1 MPVLLAQTVL
11 LAAKIGDQILR
22 EGAQLLQFKKEIPV
36 FIAVLLLLVY
46 APLSFFAV
54 QLERAKR
61 AGSRDYGVVA
71 CDYVNRFRDKWLRRD
86 EPGRDSILG
95 TSDIQSL
102 ADLTNSFDV
111 VGEVRMVP
119 ITQALLLRLALPLAL
134 ALPFAPLLLTMF
146 PLDEIIERLIKLGI

>member
-1 MPVLLAQTVL
+1 M
-11 LAAKIGDQILR
+11 
-22 EGAQLLQFKKEIPV
+22 
-36 FIAVLLLLVY
+36 
-46 APLSFFAV
+46 
-54 QLERAKR
+54 
-61 AGSRDYGVVA
+61 
-71 CDYVNRFRDKWLRRD
+71 NRFRDKWLRRD

-119 ITQALLLRLALPLAL
+119 ITQALLLRLALAL